1 MAERL
6 KRYRPLGVSIPTVPT
21 VDYVATGRAQ
31 ARAMA
36 PIQRGLD
43 SMTNFALKQFEQK
56 ALIEGAEYGAENA
69 PTKQQLQDAQGD
81 IEDLVPG
88 DQTTVFGRAARKAAL
103 QSMTTNFEVSAREQM
118 INLQVQAELQDM
130 DTATFTEQSNAIIDG
145 YTSTLQ
151 DVSPSAALTF
161 RATMATVGNSALLAH
176 SKDQIKKQQEAEEF
190 AHMSAM
196 DIMVN
201 GDATRGIPSSVA
213 TIISEGSTT
222 TYDAFGDMQ
231 HVSVREKID
240 TVRNNLKE
248 LGFSVRDKAGAEK
261 YLKTFD
267 AKVAE
272 AMNAE
277 VANFVLANPLKNL
290 KALKSGDIKDPK
302 MQDLW
307 VGNMDEVQ
315 KSNAISAAYS
325 ALSEEQQRENALEAQ
340 REKDLEKQADKA
352 YVNIVDAL
360 QSGDEQARDA
370 ALSVLRISD
379 PSKYEEFSKRIQT
392 GDVND
397 DARTVVI
404 LEQQL
409 ADRQLRSSFVTSE
422 YLAGNIGL
430 TTFKTYMNAAS
441 ALTDKRYQAAGTRA
455 KFLLGLP
462 DTPLIN
468 PRGSERKAQQK
479 VAAIMVELQA
489 KQFDPT
495 TPEDFDPLAF
505 VEEKASKLLAE
516 MDKATDKEI
525 ANATKQM
532 PKIAEALGLD
542 KNAPYSDI
550 ATAFANTSN
559 PVIRDTYEDTMDIL
573 AEAN

>member
-43 SMTNFALKQFEQK
+43 SMTDFALKKFEEK
-56 ALIEGAEYGAENA
+56 ALIEGAEYGAQNA

-103 QSMTTNFEVSAREQM
+103 GSMMTNFEVSAREEM
-118 INLQVQAELQDM
+118 INLQMQAQLQDM
-130 DTATFTEQSNAIIDG
+130 DVATFTEQSNAIIDG

-151 DVSPSAALTF
+151 DISPATALKF

-176 SKDQIKKQQEAEEF
+176 SKEQIKKQQEAEEF

-240 TVRNNLKE
+240 AVRNNLKE
-248 LGFSVRDKAGAEK
+248 LGFSVKDKAGAEK
-261 YLKTFD
+261 YLKIFD
-267 AKVAE
+267 EKVAE

-307 VGNMDEVQ
+307 VGNMDEVE

-325 ALSEEQQRENALEAQ
+325 ALSKEQQRENALEAQ
-340 REKDLEKQADKA
+340 REKDLKKQADKA

-532 PKIAEALGLD
+532 PKIADALGLD

-550 ATAFANTSN
+550 AAAFLNTPNQSLK
-559 PVIRDTYEDTMDIL
+559 DTYQDTMDIL
-573 AEAN
+573 AEVN

>member
-1 MAERL
+1 
-6 KRYRPLGVSIPTVPT
+6 
-21 VDYVATGRAQ
+21 
-31 ARAMA
+31 
-36 PIQRGLD
+36 
-43 SMTNFALKQFEQK
+43 
-56 ALIEGAEYGAENA
+56 
-69 PTKQQLQDAQGD
+69 
-81 IEDLVPG
+81 
-88 DQTTVFGRAARKAAL
+88 
-103 QSMTTNFEVSAREQM
+103 
-118 INLQVQAELQDM
+118 
-130 DTATFTEQSNAIIDG
+130 
-145 YTSTLQ
+145 
-151 DVSPSAALTF
+151 
-161 RATMATVGNSALLAH
+161 
-176 SKDQIKKQQEAEEF
+176 
-190 AHMSAM
+190 
-196 DIMVN
+196 
-201 GDATRGIPSSVA
+201 
-213 TIISEGSTT
+213 
-222 TYDAFGDMQ
+222 
-231 HVSVREKID
+231 
-240 TVRNNLKE
+240 
-248 LGFSVRDKAGAEK
+248 
-261 YLKTFD
+261 
-267 AKVAE
+267 
-272 AMNAE
+272 MNAE

-352 YVNIVDAL
+352 YVDIVDAL

-525 ANATKQM
+525 AIATKQM
-532 PKIAEALGLD
+532 PKIAVALGLD